1 MDEEIRKSQSTP
13 KESLYMSE
21 NYVVV
26 EDLKDFELSVSER
39 KERKND
45 KVLIELPKDII
56 NKPEVCAMMDRTATL
71 YPLIIVHSLKV
82 GK

>member
-39 KERKND
+39 KERK
-45 KVLIELPKDII
+45 DII
-56 NKPEVCAMMDRTATL
+56 NKPEVCAGCWHA
-71 YPLIIVHSLKV
+71 IQ
-82 GK
+82 